1 MSLGCAIIGGILFGP
16 AGFVAGALVNN
27 QKEKIV
33 YVPVKKDETPVK
45 VFGTNYVPMEE
56 FMVNI
61 DYFYENRK
69 TIDFYAIS
77 SDKEDALA
85 KLDIL
90 QEYEEYED
98 YDNRVFNGFEDVLS
112 KMNKK

>member
-1 MSLGCAIIGGILFGP
+1 MSLRYAIIGVILFGP

-27 QKEKIV
+27 KKEKIV
-33 YVPVKKDETPVK
+33 YVHVKKDETSTK
-45 VFGTNYVPMEE
+45 VFGTNYVPMED
-56 FMVNI
+56 FMANI
-61 DYFYENRK
+61 DYFYDNRK

-90 QEYEEYED
+90 QEYED

-112 KMNKK
+112 KMDKK

>member
-33 YVPVKKDETPVK
+33 YVPVKEKAPTK
-45 VFGTNYVPMEE
+45 VFGTHYVPMEE
-56 FMVNI
+56 FMDNI

-69 TIDFYAIS
+69 NIDFCAIS
-77 SDKEDALA
+77 CDKEDALA

-90 QEYEEYED
+90 QEYKD
-98 YDNRVFNGFEDVLS
+98 YGNRVFDGFEDVLS
-112 KMNKK
+112 KMDKK

>member
-1 MSLGCAIIGGILFGP
+1 M
-16 AGFVAGALVNN
+16 
-27 QKEKIV
+27 
-33 YVPVKKDETPVK
+33 PVKKDETPTK

-61 DYFYENRK
+61 DYFYDNRK

-77 SDKEDALA
+77 CDKEDALA

-90 QEYEEYED
+90 QEYED

-112 KMNKK
+112 KMDKK